1 MPPLLRRYA
10 RRQRQRQRHC
20 HIGTVFEL
28 DSHEDHLVIADI
40 FQIVNCEFALA
51 YPAVPYLVG
60 LVGPFDRR
68 AILYMRA
75 SAAAGNRDPK
85 VIQHVTMEAKALA
98 RGKPDDPYAG
108 ALILRQQRGAN
119 ARVAAGCCRASPVNA
134 HFATSATSASS
145 SRYVRYWHLADITTV
160 LIYVRFRG

>member
-1 MPPLLRRYA
+1 MSIQRAKAESNLVIPLRRLLTEPDILVALSMPLMGRYA
-10 RRQRQRQRHC
+10 RRQRHRR
-20 HIGTVFEL
+20 IGTVFEL

-98 RGKPDDPYAG
+98 RGK
-108 ALILRQQRGAN
+108 
-119 ARVAAGCCRASPVNA
+119 
-134 HFATSATSASS
+134 
-145 SRYVRYWHLADITTV
+145 
-160 LIYVRFRG
+160 

>member
-1 MPPLLRRYA
+1 M
-10 RRQRQRQRHC
+10 
-20 HIGTVFEL
+20 
-28 DSHEDHLVIADI
+28 IADI

-68 AILYMRA
+68 AILYVRA

-108 ALILRQQRGAN
+108 ALILRQQRGPN
-119 ARVAAGCCRASPVNA
+119 ARVRILTLALELGSDVGWPRRRVLFIGGAYRRCSEPWEKFLQN
-134 HFATSATSASS
+134 
-145 SRYVRYWHLADITTV
+145 YWLS
-160 LIYVRFRG
+160 Y